1 MDDELSSFQ
10 NFLMAEGAELNTIR
24 SYQYD
29 VKQFMQYCTEQNCDI
44 LKAGIHRLRAFVH
57 ALSDAGLHATSINR
71 KISSIKAFYR
81 YLVFTN
87 RLALNPATDMELLK
101 VGRTLPEVLSI
112 EEVTMIIEA
121 ADDRTPLGLR
131 DRACMELLY
140 AAGLRISELLGLRLQ
155 DIDLEHRFLSV
166 VGKGNKQRIVPMG
179 KKAASALEQFIAS
192 GRPAILKN
200 RSSPFVILNVRGNKL
215 SRMGFLKIL
224 KKYRIKAGLKKR
236 ITPHMFRHSFAT
248 HLLEAGADLRAVQEL
263 LGHADISTTQIYT
276 HIDGEYLKEI
286 YKEHHPRA

>member
-1 MDDELSSFQ
+1 
-10 NFLMAEGAELNTIR
+10 MAEGAELNTMR

-29 VKQFMQYCTEQNCDI
+29 VQQFMQYCSEQNCDI
-44 LKAGIHRLRAFVH
+44 IKADTHRLRAFVH

-87 RLALNPATDMELLK
+87 RLVLNPATDIELLK
-101 VGRTLPEVLSI
+101 VGRRLPEVLSI
-112 EEVTMIIEA
+112 EEVTRIIEA
-121 ADDRTPLGLR
+121 ADERTPLGLR

-155 DIDLEHRFLSV
+155 DIDMERRFLSV
-166 VGKGNKQRIVPMG
+166 VGKGNKQRIVPIG
-179 KKAASALEQFIAS
+179 KKATSALEQFIAS
-192 GRPAILKN
+192 GRPSILKN
-200 RSSPFVILNVRGNKL
+200 RSSSFVILNVRGGKL
-215 SRMGFLKIL
+215 SRMGFFKIL

-276 HIDGEYLKEI
+276 HIDREYLKEI
-286 YKEHHPRA
+286 YKVHHPRA

>member
-1 MDDELSSFQ
+1 VDDTLSSFE
-10 NFLMAEGAELNTIR
+10 NFLLSEGNELNTIR

-29 VKQFMQYCTEQNCDI
+29 VRQFLKYCTEHDYEI
-44 LKAGIHRLRAFVH
+44 LRTTTAQLRAFVH
-57 ALSDAGLHATSINR
+57 ALSDAGLHAASINR

-81 YLVFTN
+81 FFVFTN
-87 RLALNPATDMELLK
+87 KIAANPATDLELLK

-112 EEVTMIIEA
+112 EEVTALIEA
-121 ADDRTPLGLR
+121 ADEGTPLGLR

-140 AAGLRISELLGLRLQ
+140 AAGLRISELLGLKTP
-155 DIDLEHRFLSV
+155 DIDMEHRFLSV
-166 VGKGNKQRIVPMG
+166 IGKGNKQRIVPIG
-179 KKAASALEQFIAS
+179 KKAAAALEHYLILARS
-192 GRPAILKN
+192 VILKN
-200 RSSPFVILNVRGNKL
+200 RSSHFVVLNARGKQL

-224 KKYRIKAGLKKR
+224 KKYRIKAGITKR
-236 ITPHMFRHSFAT
+236 VTPHMFRHSFAT

-276 HIDGEYLKEI
+276 HVDREYLKEI

>member
-1 MDDELSSFQ
+1 MDDELGSFQ

-24 SYQYD
+24 SYRYD
-29 VKQFMQYCTEQNCDI
+29 VHQFMQYCVKQNRDI
-44 LKAGIHRLRAFVH
+44 LKVDTGMLRAFVH

-81 YLVFTN
+81 FLVFTS
-87 RLALNPATDMELLK
+87 RIPANPATDMELLK

-112 EEVTMIIEA
+112 EEVTMVIEA
-121 ADDRTPLGLR
+121 ADEMTPLGLR

-166 VGKGNKQRIVPMG
+166 VGKGNKQRIVPIG
-179 KKAASALEQFIAS
+179 KKAASALEQFMTL

-200 RSSPFVILNVRGNKL
+200 RPSPFVILNVRGRKL

-276 HIDGEYLKEI
+276 HIDREYLKEI

>member
-1 MDDELSSFQ
+1 
-10 NFLMAEGAELNTIR
+10 MAEGAELNTIR

-44 LKAGIHRLRAFVH
+44 LKADIHRLRAFVH

-112 EEVTMIIEA
+112 GEVTRIIEA
-121 ADDRTPLGLR
+121 ADERTPLGLR

-155 DIDLEHRFLSV
+155 DVDLEHRFLSV

-276 HIDGEYLKEI
+276 HIDREYLKEI

>member
-1 MDDELSSFQ
+1 
-10 NFLMAEGAELNTIR
+10 MAEGAELNTIR

-29 VKQFMQYCTEQNCDI
+29 IQQLMQYCSEQDCDI
-44 LKAGIHRLRAFVH
+44 LKTDTTRLRAFVH

-81 YLVFTN
+81 FLVFSN
-87 RLALNPATDMELLK
+87 KLAINPATDLELLK

-112 EEVTMIIEA
+112 EEVTTLIET
-121 ADDRTPLGLR
+121 ADDKTPLGLR

-140 AAGLRISELLGLRLQ
+140 AAGLRISELLGLRGQ
-155 DIDLEHRFLSV
+155 DIDMERRFLSV
-166 VGKGNKQRIVPMG
+166 IGKGNKQRIVPIG
-179 KKAASALEQFIAS
+179 KKAIFALEQYMSS
-192 GRPAILKN
+192 GRPVILKN
-200 RSSPFVILNVRGNKL
+200 RSSPFVILNARGKQL

-276 HIDGEYLKEI
+276 HIDREYLKEI